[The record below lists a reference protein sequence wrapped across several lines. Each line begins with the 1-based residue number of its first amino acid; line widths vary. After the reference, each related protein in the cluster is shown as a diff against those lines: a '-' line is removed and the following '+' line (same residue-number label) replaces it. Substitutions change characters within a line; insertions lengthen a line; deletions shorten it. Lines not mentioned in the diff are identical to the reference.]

1 MKKSYLLLVLFVHVL
16 LTTHKVDSHR
26 RRISHKTTKPPT
38 RKRTTRKPTTSPRK
52 HCHAMKHC
60 KVTQWNTWSS
70 CSVACGTRGVQT
82 RIRKVVKR
90 PVCGG
95 VCPFDLKQS
104 RGCNHY
110 CHNGGTLEKATC
122 ICLPRYGGQCCQQ
135 VHGGW
140 SCWGVWDDCSK
151 TCGGG
156 KQTRHRTCN
165 NPLPASGG
173 RPCLK
178 NGSSQTKKC
187 NVIPCPVNGGWT
199 SWGYWNKCSVTCG
212 GGTQKRSRSCTN
224 PPAAHGGKTCA
235 GLKDMTQNCNDD
247 ILCPVNGGWT
257 PWGDW
262 DQCSATCGNGTQKRS
277 RSCTNPPTAH
287 GGKRCAG
294 PKEMTQNCNDD
305 VLCPVN
311 GGWTMWGE
319 WDKCSAT
326 CGGGTQKRSRSCTNP
341 PTAHGGKTCT
351 GPKEMT
357 QICNNDVGCP
367 VNGGWTSWSDW
378 SKCSV
383 TCGGG
388 TQTRSRSCTNPVVAH
403 GGKNCSGPKE
413 MTRHCNDDVF
423 CPVDGGWTTWGDWNT
438 CSVTCGSGTQKR
450 SRSCTNPP
458 AAHGGK
464 TCVGPREMIQK
475 CNNYVLCPVDGG
487 WSGWGD
493 WGKCDKSCFKTRIRK
508 CNRPTPSNNGR
519 QCIGPPTERFSCS
532 FDECMGGN
540 GGGDGK
546 GLRLNTDY
554 RDRGS
559 GDGPL
564 AGNEWTI
571 WSEWSACSTT
581 CGRSLKFRHRTCI
594 TRQSSNCQGVNLE
607 TKYCQVPMCDGIVPT

>member
-1 MKKSYLLLVLFVHVL
+1 MKKWYLLLVLFVHVL

-224 PPAAHGGKTCA
+224 PPVAHGGKTCA

-341 PTAHGGKTCT
+341 PTAHGGKTCA

-423 CPVDGGWTTWGDWNT
+423 CPVDGGW
-438 CSVTCGSGTQKR
+438 
-450 SRSCTNPP
+450 
-458 AAHGGK
+458 
-464 TCVGPREMIQK
+464 
-475 CNNYVLCPVDGG
+475 
-487 WSGWGD
+487 SGWGD

-519 QCIGPPTERFSCS
+519 QCIGPPTERFRCS

-554 RDRGS
+554 RDGGS

>member
-423 CPVDGGWTTWGDWNT
+423 CPVDGGW
-438 CSVTCGSGTQKR
+438 
-450 SRSCTNPP
+450 
-458 AAHGGK
+458 
-464 TCVGPREMIQK
+464 
-475 CNNYVLCPVDGG
+475 
-487 WSGWGD
+487 SGWGD